1 MTLPMLEPPL
11 GYVSVLCS
19 RPVVCVHISHPMI
32 PLLFYVGETCN
43 LSFVCTQY
51 TLNFRWQAEPSNVL
65 NILPR
70 NFATLTFER
79 EMIRVED
86 AGVVK
91 IDSNVHSQSM
101 FASVI
106 QSLA

>member
-1 MTLPMLEPPL
+1 M
-11 GYVSVLCS
+11 
-19 RPVVCVHISHPMI
+19 CVHISHPMI

-43 LSFVCTQY
+43 LCFVCTQY

-65 NILPR
+65 SFLQR
-70 NFATLTFER
+70 KFATMTFER

-91 IDSNVHSQSM
+91 IDRNLHSRLM
-101 FASVI
+101 YASVI
-106 QSLA
+106 QLLA